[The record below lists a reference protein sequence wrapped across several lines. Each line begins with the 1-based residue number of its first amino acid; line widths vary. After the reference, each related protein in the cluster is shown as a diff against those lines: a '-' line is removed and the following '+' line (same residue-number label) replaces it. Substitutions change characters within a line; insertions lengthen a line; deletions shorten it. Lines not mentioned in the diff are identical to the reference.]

1 MERLESMSPQSH
13 SNKFGTIV
21 IIVISCILT
30 AMSLFLVFNR
40 QYVIDQIAVWQYHPT
55 SAVTT
60 LIDRTGV
67 NDYGKFL
74 YLASKP
80 KVDATQSFNNECDR
94 VEKITSILGCYSDY
108 HIYIYDVTDPQLDGI
123 KEVTAAHE
131 TLHAAYIRMSLDEK
145 AKVNALVEAEYKKL
159 ANNKDLTEMMAFYA
173 RTEPGQRGNE
183 LHSVIGTEIANISPE
198 LEAHYKKYF
207 TDRQKVVNLYNKYI
221 SVFQKLS
228 NRASELSD
236 QLKVLAAT
244 ITTSLAQYNTDAQT
258 LNNDITTFNKRATD
272 GDFSSLSQFY
282 AERNRI
288 SSRVADLDVTRTTI
302 NADVVKYNATLDEYN
317 SIASE
322 SKKLYNSIDSTL
334 APAPSV

>member
-1 MERLESMSPQSH
+1 MSPKSH
-13 SNKFGTIV
+13 SNRVGAVV
-21 IIVISCILT
+21 IIAISCVLT
-30 AMSLFLVFNR
+30 ALSLFLIFNR

-55 SAVTT
+55 SAITT
-60 LIDRTGV
+60 LINRTGM
-67 NDYGKFL
+67 NDDGKFL

-108 HIYIYDVTDPQLDGI
+108 HIFIYDVTDPQLDGI

-131 TLHAAYIRMSLDEK
+131 TLHAAYMRMGSDEK
-145 AKVNALVEAEYKKL
+145 AKVDKLLEIEYKKM

-173 RTEPGQRGNE
+173 RTEPGQRDNE
-183 LHSVIGTEIANISPE
+183 LHSVIGTEISNISPE
-198 LEAHYKKYF
+198 LETHYKKYF
-207 TDRQKVVNLYNKYI
+207 TDRQKVVGLYNKYI

-228 NRASELSD
+228 SRASDLSD
-236 QLKVLAAT
+236 QLKALAVT
-244 ITTSLAQYNTDAQT
+244 ITAKSTQYNTDAQT
-258 LNNDITTFNKRATD
+258 LNNDITAFNKRATD

-282 AERNRI
+282 AERNRL
-288 SSRVADLDVTRTTI
+288 SSRVADLDATRTAI
-302 NADVVKYNATLDEYN
+302 NADVAKYNTTLDEYN